1 MEKTKHIGMMNKI
14 FTELNKCVI
23 LITVTCTL
31 FSCKKQKNN
40 DLDLWKESRLT
51 GFLLEE
57 YKINDWKLDSITV
70 DFVKWQKRTNHNLDK
85 RIPTMYI
92 LACPDSMNCVI
103 NDKNGKKKYIDVLAY
118 PPDTYY
124 FAFIGEYKTDHIRS
138 FIFKSLGIKVFGYA
152 TYDGM
157 DVVLLTN
164 INDEYCFERIFN
176 GMFKATGREKHIKD
190 FYFPEKGTSGI
201 YDPVYLMYKMENGK
215 MSIPVWTMDFTAT
228 MRDKD
233 DSTWKWN

>member
-1 MEKTKHIGMMNKI
+1 MMNKI

-124 FAFIGEYKTDHIRS
+124 FAFIGEYKTDIYGHLFSSLSASRFSATQHMTVWMLFCLPTLMMNIVLKGYSTECSKRQVGKNIS
-138 FIFKSLGIKVFGYA
+138 KTFISLKKVRQ
-152 TYDGM
+152 
-157 DVVLLTN
+157 
-164 INDEYCFERIFN
+164 E
-176 GMFKATGREKHIKD
+176 
-190 FYFPEKGTSGI
+190 
-201 YDPVYLMYKMENGK
+201 
-215 MSIPVWTMDFTAT
+215 FTT
-228 MRDKD
+228 PFI
-233 DSTWKWN
+233 

>member
-70 DFVKWQKRTNHNLDK
+70 DFVKWQN
-85 RIPTMYI
+85 
-92 LACPDSMNCVI
+92 
-103 NDKNGKKKYIDVLAY
+103 KKKKK
-118 PPDTYY
+118 
-124 FAFIGEYKTDHIRS
+124 GE
-138 FIFKSLGIKVFGYA
+138 KSHYSELVFG
-152 TYDGM
+152 
-157 DVVLLTN
+157 N
-164 INDEYCFERIFN
+164 
-176 GMFKATGREKHIKD
+176 
-190 FYFPEKGTSGI
+190 
-201 YDPVYLMYKMENGK
+201 
-215 MSIPVWTMDFTAT
+215 
-228 MRDKD
+228 
-233 DSTWKWN
+233 